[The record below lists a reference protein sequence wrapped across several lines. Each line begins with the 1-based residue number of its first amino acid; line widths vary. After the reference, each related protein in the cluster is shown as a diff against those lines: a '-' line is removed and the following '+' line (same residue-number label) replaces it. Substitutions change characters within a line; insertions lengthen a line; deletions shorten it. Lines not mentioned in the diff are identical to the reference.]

1 MNPRNRGPGDPGPG
15 DHGPRDARPG
25 GRPDR
30 RSHGGAQGG
39 RPPVRSREAGP
50 LPTLPV
56 HAGVARVVLR
66 PGAAT
71 PVLAGHPWVFSG
83 AIAHLVPAPDTERIE
98 AGQACAV
105 LDPHGRWLGYGYVNP
120 DSQISVRVLEPGA
133 DGLAPRQVPALD
145 DLVRARL
152 QQATALR
159 AALGLP
165 GPLTDAYRLVN
176 AEGDGLPGLV
186 VDRFADGAVVQAS
199 TAGAWRWR
207 TAVAQWLRGPGGCAW
222 VLVRVPHDVHPSEGL
237 AGDTVQ
243 ADGDV
248 PDSVRVRHNG
258 LQLLVEP
265 QGGQKTGM
273 YCDQREAHRRVAE
286 LVRPGSFVLDAYC
299 HAGGFGLH
307 AARAGAGRVLGVDA
321 SLRVVELANAHAA
334 LNGLDTYRADCEDAV
349 LTLRHYA
356 ESAADAPRP
365 DLIVVDPPKFATRGA
380 VVEDAL
386 RKYFHLNATAVR
398 ALAADG
404 WLVSCS
410 CSGLVAREAFLRMLA
425 QAARE
430 AGRRATIVDVL
441 GPAPDH
447 PVAPAHAE
455 GNYLKTA
462 LVRVTPKDL

>member
-1 MNPRNRGPGDPGPG
+1 MSR
-15 DHGPRDARPG
+15 RDAPG
-25 GRPDR
+25 RD
-30 RSHGGAQGG
+30 

-50 LPTLPV
+50 LPTLPTL
-56 HAGVARVVLR
+56 AGVARAVLR

-83 AIAHLVPAPDTERIE
+83 AIAHLVAAPEAQRID

-105 LDPHGRWLGYGYVNP
+105 LDPHGRWLGFGYVNP
-120 DSQISVRVLEPGA
+120 DSQISVRVLEPGS
-133 DGLAPRQVPALD
+133 DGLEPRRVPALD

-152 QQATALR
+152 QRAADLR
-159 AALGLP
+159 RALGLP
-165 GPLTDAYRLVN
+165 GPETDAYRLAN

-207 TAVAQWLRGPGGCAW
+207 AGVVAWLRGTAGCAW

-237 AGDTVQ
+237 VGDTLE
-243 ADGDV
+243 AHGDV
-248 PDSVRVRHNG
+248 PESVRVHHNG
-258 LQLLVEP
+258 LLLMVEP
-265 QGGQKTGM
+265 RGGQKTGM
-273 YCDQREAHRRVAE
+273 YCDQRAAHRRVAD

-299 HAGGFGLH
+299 HTGGFGLH
-307 AARAGAGRVLGVDA
+307 AARAGAGRVLGIDA
-321 SLRVVELANAHAA
+321 SLRAVELANTHAA
-334 LNGLDTYRADCEDAV
+334 LNGLDAYRADCEDAV

-356 ESAADAPRP
+356 ESASDAPRP
-365 DLIVVDPPKFATRGA
+365 DVVVVDPPKFATRGA
-380 VVEDAL
+380 VVDDAL
-386 RKYFHLNATAVR
+386 RKYLSLNALAMR
-398 ALAADG
+398 ALAEDG
-404 WLVSCS
+404 WLATCS
-410 CSGLVAREAFLRMLA
+410 CSGLVTREAFLRMLA

-462 LVRVTPKDL
+462 LVRVTARDV